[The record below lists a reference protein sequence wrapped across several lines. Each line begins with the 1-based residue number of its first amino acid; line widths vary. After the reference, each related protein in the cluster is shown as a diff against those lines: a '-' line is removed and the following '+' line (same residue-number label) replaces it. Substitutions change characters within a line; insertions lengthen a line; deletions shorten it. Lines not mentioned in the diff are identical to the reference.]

1 MFYRVTMPLKR
12 DEAKRRLEGLLETR
26 FCDAED
32 AEEHGSML
40 KVLTEEYLGGFEFDG
55 RARVFNALAE
65 PNRLKILKLL
75 GFREMC
81 VCELTAALDMNQ
93 PNLSYHVKKLENAGL
108 VRSSKEGKWVY
119 YSLADEESLKLL
131 GVCPSP
137 LSA

>member
-1 MFYRVTMPLKR
+1 MFYRVTMPLTS
-12 DEAKRRLEGLLETR
+12 DEAKRRLGGLLETR

-32 AEEHGSML
+32 SAEHESRL
-40 KVLTEEYLGGFEFDG
+40 KALTEVYLGGFDFDG

-108 VRSSKEGKWVY
+108 VRSAKVGKWVY
-119 YSLADEESLKLL
+119 YSLTDRK
-131 GVCPSP
+131 GPRRP
-137 LSA
+137 DMT